1 MNSTPDP
8 RTQAVQA
15 EVLYLLNL
23 LIMPGLAFLVLLWL
37 AYQQRASTNLLTRC
51 HVRQAVTVAI
61 KGGLLLTVVPALIA
75 LMGDLDQPATW
86 TVLVLYVLC
95 GHATLVLLGVLGLS
109 RAIAGQT
116 FVYPLLGNRKW

>member
-1 MNSTPDP
+1 MNSIPVP

-37 AYQQRASTNLLTRC
+37 AYQQRASTNQLTRC

-75 LMGDLDQPATW
+75 LMGDLEQPATW

-109 RAIAGQT
+109 RAMAGQT